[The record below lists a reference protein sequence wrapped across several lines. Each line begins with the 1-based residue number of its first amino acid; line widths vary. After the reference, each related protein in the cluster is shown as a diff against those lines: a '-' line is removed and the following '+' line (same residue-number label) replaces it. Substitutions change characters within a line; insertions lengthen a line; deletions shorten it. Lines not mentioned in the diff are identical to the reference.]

1 VEATFTPTL
10 DIQYGCRLVS
20 RPRSERRPHT
30 GHICLPIFCFAL
42 GAFSS
47 KTEHGRRS
55 GQALRWNGSFGDEPI
70 VGDLTPERHTNLPL
84 GTPLHPRTTPY
95 AMPLMGKE
103 RRMSTSSFSD
113 SSRRG
118 PLSRTAKKPSQRV
131 PDLTRP
137 SLHGPRNHPMRYLT
151 VPHKHDKSKDLKK
164 SKPINSTNASCVKE
178 NISGANAHLLRTI
191 WMRSEIS

>member
-1 VEATFTPTL
+1 MAVVWCQDHAPK
-10 DIQYGCRLVS
+10 
-20 RPRSERRPHT
+20 RRPHT
-30 GHICLPIFCFAL
+30 GHICLPVFCPAL
-42 GAFSS
+42 GAESS

-55 GQALRWNGSFGDEPI
+55 GQALRWNGSFGDELI
-70 VGDLTPERHTNLPL
+70 VGDLAPERHTSLPL

-95 AMPLMGKE
+95 AIPLMAKE
-103 RRMSTSSFSD
+103 RRMSISSFSD

-151 VPHKHDKSKDLKK
+151 IPHKHDK
-164 SKPINSTNASCVKE
+164 SKPINSTNASRIKE

-191 WMRSEIS
+191 WMRSERS